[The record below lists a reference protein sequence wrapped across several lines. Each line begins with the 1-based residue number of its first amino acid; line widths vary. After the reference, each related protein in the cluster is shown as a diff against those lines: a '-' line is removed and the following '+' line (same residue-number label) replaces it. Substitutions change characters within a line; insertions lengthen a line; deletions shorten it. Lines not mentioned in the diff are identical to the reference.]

1 MSEKMDIDDVK
12 YIIGS
17 VMEYAYEARE
27 AAIKKPTAFEEG
39 RSLAYYEVLNTIY
52 NRLDICEQ
60 DPKKFGYS
68 ENWEREFLSHEKLHK
83 TPCIH

>member
-1 MSEKMDIDDVK
+1 MTNKMDIDDVK
-12 YIIGS
+12 YIIAS

-27 AAIKKPTAFEEG
+27 EAIKNPNSFDEG

-60 DPKKFGYS
+60 DPKEFGYS
-68 ENWEREFLSHEKLHK
+68 EDWERNFLSHEEL
-83 TPCIH
+83 

>member
-1 MSEKMDIDDVK
+1 MSEQLNVSQMK

-27 AAIKKPTAFEEG
+27 EAIKNPDSFEQG

-52 NRLDICEQ
+52 NRLYICEQ
-60 DPKKFGYS
+60 DPKDFGYS
-68 ENWEREFLSHEKLHK
+68 EDWERKFLSNEEL
-83 TPCIH
+83 

>member
-1 MSEKMDIDDVK
+1 MDLDDVK

-17 VMEYAYEARE
+17 VMKYAYEARE
-27 AAIKKPTAFEEG
+27 DAIKNPNSFEKG

-60 DPKKFGYS
+60 DPKEFGYS
-68 ENWEREFLSHEKLHK
+68 ENWERKFLSK
-83 TPCIH
+83 